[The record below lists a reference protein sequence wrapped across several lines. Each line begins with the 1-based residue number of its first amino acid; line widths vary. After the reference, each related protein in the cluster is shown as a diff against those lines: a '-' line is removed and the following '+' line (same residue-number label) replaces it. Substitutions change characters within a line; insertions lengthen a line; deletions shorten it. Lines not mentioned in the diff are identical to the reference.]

1 MNTKA
6 LIGLV
11 VIILIGAGAYM
22 VWGRGG
28 GYGPVSTV
36 PVGGGSNSLQQLV
49 AAGAPVT
56 CTFSTTTASGGETG
70 TIYIANGMVA
80 GDFTVTD
87 SKAGAINA
95 HMITRDQTSY
105 TWTSMSNQGFKSTI
119 NASNSPGQTQGQG
132 VDYSAQMDYSCQA
145 WTPDSSK
152 FNLPANISFIATAS
166 YVPPPQGA
174 GATGAGTVT
183 PGGGTTGAPPVAGTA
198 EQCAACNQLSGAQ
211 KAQCLAALNC
221 Q

>member
-6 LIGLV
+6 IIGLV

-36 PVGGGSNSLQQLV
+36 PVGGGSQSLQQLV
-49 AAGAPVT
+49 AAGSPVT
-56 CTFSTTTASGGETG
+56 CTFSTTTAGGTQNG

-80 GDFTVTD
+80 GDFAVSSPGGGTID
-87 SKAGAINA
+87 A

-105 TWTSMSNQGFKSTI
+105 TWTSMSNQGFKSTV
-119 NASNSPGQTQGQG
+119 STTGSTGQTQGQG

-145 WTPDSSK
+145 WNPDTGK
-152 FNLPANISFIATAS
+152 FNLPANISFMSIAS
-166 YVPPPQGA
+166 
-174 GATGAGTVT
+174 
-183 PGGGTTGAPPVAGTA
+183 
-198 EQCAACNQLSGAQ
+198 
-211 KAQCLAALNC
+211 
-221 Q
+221 